1 MTIARGVAVAALA
14 LAIVL
19 IAVLLL
25 RGGATHQYDL
35 LFQNAGQLVKDD
47 DVQVGGRRIGSI
59 RKITLTDDNRA
70 RVRVEIEEPYAPL
83 REGSQAV
90 IRLTSLSGIAN
101 RYIAL
106 TPAPNSAKTLD
117 DGATLAAGS
126 TTDVV
131 DLDEL
136 FNTLDPPTRK
146 DLQGVIQGFA
156 AQYQGK
162 GPEAAK
168 SAEYFNPFLSTS
180 RRLVN
185 QLTEDE
191 GTLTDFIVNSSR
203 AVTAVAERRDDLAD
217 LVSNTN
223 ATAGA
228 IGQENVALARALGR
242 AADDAAPR
250 QHDVREPARD
260 ARRPRRAGRR
270 VQARHEAPRPVP
282 ARAAPAGALLAADD
296 PRPAHASSRS
306 PAPTTTCST
315 RRASCPASR
324 SVASPI
330 FAHST
335 QALQKSQPVLEF
347 IRPYV
352 PELTGWFH
360 DFGQATANY
369 DANGHFARI
378 QPMFNAFS
386 FDGQPGRRRAAPAGL
401 NDEVRGPADQHRPR
415 AARAPPASAPRTA
428 RRPTPTTATSGPT
441 TATRASRSRGRD
453 MKRIA
458 TVIVLLAVAAA
469 AMLTDRRR
477 RRRPLQGPR
486 DLRQRRLRHHRRGRQ
501 GRRRQGR
508 QDRLARRHARLQGGR
523 RARHPGP
530 RLPGLPLRRELP
542 GAPAVADRREVR
554 RVRADPEARRRRPR
568 AAAAEE
574 DRRGQGQGPVPAA
587 GRRTPRRRSTST

>member
-19 IAVLLL
+19 VAVLLL
-25 RGGATHQYDL
+25 RPGATHQYDL

-59 RKITLTDDNRA
+59 RKITLTNDNRA
-70 RVRVEIEEPYAPL
+70 RVHVEITEPYAPL

-90 IRLTSLSGIAN
+90 IRLSSLSGIAN
-101 RYIAL
+101 RYVAL
-106 TPAPNSAKTLD
+106 TPAPSSAKKLD

-136 FNTLDPPTRK
+136 FNTLDPAARK

-180 RRLVN
+180 RRLVS
-185 QLTEDE
+185 QLTQDE

-203 AVTAVAERRDDLAD
+203 AVTAVAERRDDLAG

-228 IGQENVALARALGR
+228 IGQENVALATALGLL
-242 AADDAAPR
+242 PTTL
-250 QHDVREPARD
+250 
-260 ARRPRRAGRR
+260 RRANTTFVNLRATLDDLDVLVAASKPATKR
-270 VQARHEAPRPVP
+270 LAPFLRELRPLV
-282 ARAAPAGALLAADD
+282 
-296 PRPAHASSRS
+296 HASR
-306 PAPTTTCST
+306 PTIRDLRKLVTQPGADNDLLDAT
-315 RRASCPASR
+315 RKLPHLQR
-324 SVASPI
+324 VASPV

-347 IRPYV
+347 IRPYI

-360 DFGQATANY
+360 DFGQSTSNY

-378 QPMFNAFS
+378 QPIFNAFS
-386 FDGQPGRRRAAPAGL
+386 FTDNPAGGVLRPQGL
-401 NDEVRGPADQHRPR
+401 NDKFAGLQTNIARRCPGAASQR
-415 AARAPPASAPRTA
+415 AEDGSAPSTDHGNL
-428 RRPTPTTATSGPT
+428 GPDDCDP
-441 TATRASRSRGRD
+441 S
-453 MKRIA
+453 
-458 TVIVLLAVAAA
+458 LA
-469 AMLTDRRR
+469 L
-477 RRRPLQGPR
+477 
-486 DLRQRRLRHHRRGRQ
+486 
-501 GRRRQGR
+501 
-508 QDRLARRHARLQGGR
+508 
-523 RARHPGP
+523 PGP
-530 RLPGLPLRRELP
+530 
-542 GAPAVADRREVR
+542 
-554 RVRADPEARRRRPR
+554 
-568 AAAAEE
+568 
-574 DRRGQGQGPVPAA
+574 
-587 GRRTPRRRSTST
+587 